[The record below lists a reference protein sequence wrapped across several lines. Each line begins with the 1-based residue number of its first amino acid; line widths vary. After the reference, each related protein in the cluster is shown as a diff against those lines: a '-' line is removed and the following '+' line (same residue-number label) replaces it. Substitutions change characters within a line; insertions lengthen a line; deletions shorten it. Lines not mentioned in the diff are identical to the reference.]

1 MGLQSLTI
9 MSKRTA
15 VLVTGATGFVGRAV
29 VDRLSRDG
37 TAVTAAGRSDA
48 AFADGVK
55 FVRVGDLG
63 ATTDWSAALRGCDAV
78 VHCAARV
85 HVMQDGSADPIAAYR
100 TANVDGSL
108 ALAQRAAAAGIRRFI
123 FISSIKVNGEATVLG
138 TPFRATDRPN
148 PLDPYGISKLEA
160 EQALQRLA
168 DTGAIDLVIIRSP
181 LVYGPGV
188 KANFLSMARWISR
201 GVPLPFGGITANRR
215 SFIALENLVD
225 LIVTCVTRDEAV
237 GQTLLVSDGED
248 LSTAELLRRTARALG
263 VPARLLPI
271 PAGALALAARLLGR
285 ADLWQRL
292 GGTLQV
298 DSAPTRQRLNW
309 TPPVS
314 VDEGL
319 RAAVASLAAVQRAR

>member
-1 MGLQSLTI
+1 MPS
-9 MSKRTA
+9 R
-15 VLVTGATGFVGRAV
+15 VLVTGASGFVGSAV
-29 VDRLSRDG
+29 VDRLIRESI
-37 TAVTAAGRSDA
+37 AVVAAGRVAVSPPRTGKSA
-48 AFADGVK
+48 
-55 FVRVGDLG
+55 RTGDLG
-63 ATTDWSAALRGCDAV
+63 PVTDWTAALEGCTAV

-85 HVMQDGSADPIAAYR
+85 HVMRDGSSDPLAAYR
-100 TANVDGSL
+100 VANVAGAL
-108 ALAQRAAAAGIRRFI
+108 ALAEQAAAAGVRRFV
-123 FISSIKVNGEATVLG
+123 FMSSIKVNGEATRPG
-138 TPFRATDRPN
+138 EPYRATDRPN
-148 PLDPYGISKLEA
+148 PVDPYGVSKLEA

-168 DTGAIDLVIIRSP
+168 ATGAIDLVIIRSP

-248 LSTAELLRRTARALG
+248 LSTAELVRRTARALG

-271 PAGALALAARLLGR
+271 PAGALALAARLVGR

-298 DSAPTRQRLNW
+298 DSMPTRQLLNW

-319 RAAVASLAAVQRAR
+319 RAAVAGLQPVGTTR

>member
-1 MGLQSLTI
+1 MTPS
-9 MSKRTA
+9 R
-15 VLVTGATGFVGRAV
+15 VLVTGASGFVGRAV
-29 VDRLSRDG
+29 VSRCVRDG
-37 TAVTAAGRSDA
+37 IPIAATVRREASDRIGIREVRVDDLGPVTDWTAA
-48 AFADGVK
+48 
-55 FVRVGDLG
+55 LN
-63 ATTDWSAALRGCDAV
+63 GCTAV

-85 HVMQDGSADPIAAYR
+85 HVMRDGSSDPLAAYR
-100 TANVDGSL
+100 IANVAGSL
-108 ALAQRAAAAGIRRFI
+108 ALAEQAVAAGVRRFV
-123 FISSIKVNGEATVLG
+123 FMSSIKVNGEATRPG
-138 TPFRATDRPN
+138 APYRATDRPN
-148 PLDPYGISKLEA
+148 PVDPYGVSKLEA

-168 DTGAIDLVIIRSP
+168 ATGAIDLVIIRSP

-271 PAGALALAARLLGR
+271 PAGALALAARLVGR

-298 DSAPTRQRLNW
+298 DGMPTRQLLNW
-309 TPPVS
+309 RPPVS

-319 RAAVASLAAVQRAR
+319 RAAVDGLQPVGTKR